1 MPKAFRI
8 LVAALLVLPL
18 LFAVTTAPAM
28 AGSTQTGTI
37 RGKVVDDKGQPV
49 PGATILLRSEALIR
63 ERATVTDTEGNF
75 FAPGLPTGKYQV
87 LAQMAGYQTAAVITD
102 VQVDKV
108 TPVNLTLKEG
118 EIVET
123 VTVTGGRP
131 VVSKTNTDTAKIVD
145 RKQTDNLP
153 VGRSYQSLIQFAP
166 GVTGGSN
173 PNMLGGTSNSN
184 VYLADGVSIRDPV
197 TGTFGSNMIF
207 DAIEA
212 VDIKL
217 TGVSAEYGQ
226 FQGGLTN
233 MITKSGGNTFTGSV
247 RDLISQ
253 PNWTKLYSIA
263 SRDKFQVN
271 RRRPTQAEG
280 CPVNPRDP
288 HYNDPNCWSW
298 ARPAIDQYTDGG
310 SKTSNRIQTTLG
322 GPIVTDNAW
331 FFLAYD
337 KNSSTGS
344 GVMRTGYYTTFF
356 DGDYAFGKGTW
367 QVSNDHRV
375 QFSYSRDPART
386 TSNYAAQF
394 FGYAY
399 DESNID
405 VQNQGGHLWVAN
417 WNAIWSPQ
425 IVTDVKI
432 AKFQNGFEVTP
443 LADPD
448 TFALQPRGRD
458 RNNQYV
464 NGPVAPAYEQTTN
477 TIYDANIFSSDPET
491 RKREQYEGALT
502 YFLDTKSLGTHT
514 LKVGVDYSKQENVG
528 SSIIQG
534 NAVFY
539 FNMRNTSG
547 NPFDASNRDYAY
559 VQDMAL
565 PSLAGPKN
573 MVTTAY
579 VQDDWQFNQ
588 NLAFNLGVRYEKND
602 NENDV
607 GEKVVSDNSFA
618 PRLGVAWDV
627 TGGGKHI
634 VKGTYAQYK
643 AGINLTTLSPFVR
656 AAGGQSSYNIRMN
669 PYYGTAYNAPADT
682 GEWPIAATTT
692 PDTTAAQFAKNLKP
706 QQINEW
712 TIGYEYS
719 MSPEFGV
726 GVKYVDR
733 KWDKITTVAYGYKPG
748 TTQKTQ
754 FIFNNDDAKRSYK
767 AWMLTAEKRLSH
779 NWQMYANYTYS
790 KAEGNV
796 SSDSGFDTFESYNF
810 IPETYVNRYGYLAW
824 DVRNQAKIQG
834 FYMVPLKSER
844 HKLSVGGVINY
855 ASGVPYAKNNTFQ
868 VIVGPGAD
876 GNQDYT
882 LGTVL
887 YGSTYACDVQHN
899 PHPDQCDKVGIYYE
913 GRGAHTTP
921 ATKQVDLS
929 VNYGYQMTKRVNF
942 EARFDVFNVTN
953 EQEVTGVSSTWYPV
967 ALSGSMSRANYLFG
981 YPTANS
987 NFQGTRGYRFQL
999 ALTW

>member
-1 MPKAFRI
+1 MPKALRI

-87 LAQMAGYQTAAVITD
+87 LAQMAGYQTSAVITD

-131 VVSKTNTDTAKIVD
+131 VVSKTSTDSAKVVD

-233 MITKSGGNTFTGSV
+233 MITKSGGNTFTGSL
-247 RDLISQ
+247 RDVISQ
-253 PNWTKLYSIA
+253 PNWTKLS
-263 SRDKFQVN
+263 SVKTRDLFAPN
-271 RRRPTQAEG
+271 RALPSGCTGTDCWSYTRPTIQ
-280 CPVNPRDP
+280 
-288 HYNDPNCWSW
+288 
-298 ARPAIDQYTDGG
+298 QYDGSA

-322 GPIVTDNAW
+322 GPIVTDSAW

-337 KNSSTGS
+337 KNFSTGS
-344 GVMRTGYYTTFF
+344 GTSNSGTPWQSFF

-375 QFSYSRDPART
+375 QFTYSRDPART
-386 TSNYAAQF
+386 TSNYALQF
-394 FGYAY
+394 FGGPW
-399 DESNID
+399 DPSDID
-405 VQNQGGHLWVAN
+405 VQEQGGHLWVAN

-425 IVTDVKI
+425 IVTDVKV
-432 AKFQNGFEVTP
+432 AQFQNSFSINP
-443 LADPD
+443 LAEPH
-448 TFALQPRGRD
+448 TFDGQPRGRTAGNVIFD
-458 RNNQYV
+458 PT
-464 NGPVAPAYEQTTN
+464 GPVAPAIDMNDSTV
-477 TIYDANIFSSDPET
+477 YDTNIFSSDPEV
-491 RKREQYEGALT
+491 RKRSQYEGALT
-502 YFLDTKSLGTHT
+502 YFLDTKNAGTHT
-514 LKVGVDYSKQENVG
+514 LKVGVDYAKQENVG

-534 NAVFY
+534 NALFY
-539 FNMRNTSG
+539 FVGTANLENDPFNM
-547 NPFDASNRDYAY
+547 ANRGYRY
-559 VQDMAL
+559 YQDFAL

-588 NLAFNLGVRYEKND
+588 NLAFNIGLRYEKND

-607 GEKVVSDNSFA
+607 GEKVISDSSFA
-618 PRLGVAWDV
+618 PRLGVSWDV
-627 TGGGKHI
+627 TGGGKHL

-656 AAGGQSSYNIRMN
+656 AAGGQSSYTQYYN
-669 PYYGTAYNAPADT
+669 PYWRTPSHAIQWVNIGSV
-682 GEWPIAATTT
+682 T
-692 PDTTAAQFAKNLKP
+692 PDAAASSFAPNLKP

-712 TIGYEYS
+712 TVSYEYS
-719 MSPEFGV
+719 FSPELGV
-726 GVKYVDR
+726 SARYVDR
-733 KWDKITTVAYGYKPG
+733 KWDKIITVENYYQYDMTDPDNPTPLKR
-748 TTQKTQ
+748 Q
-754 FIFNNDDAKRSYK
+754 FIFNNSDAKRSYK
-767 AWMLTAEKRLSH
+767 AIMLTAEKRFSR
-779 NWQMYANYTYS
+779 NWALYANYTHS

-796 SSDSGFDTFESYNF
+796 TSDSGFDTFQNYANV
-810 IPETYVNRYGYLAW
+810 PQTTLNRYGYLPW
-824 DVRNQAKIQG
+824 DVTHQAKVQG
-834 FYMVPLKSER
+834 YYQVPLKSER
-844 HKLSVGGVINY
+844 QRLTVGGVINY
-855 ASGVPYAKNNTFQ
+855 ASGAPYAKNNTAQ
-868 VIVGPGAD
+868 IVVGPDAY
-876 GNQDYT
+876 GNQT
-882 LGTVL
+882 CAIGTEIW
-887 YGSTYACDVQHN
+887 GSEDCGS
-899 PHPDQCDKVGIYYE
+899 DQTDKVGVYYE
-913 GRGAHTTP
+913 KRGAHRTP
-921 ATKQVDLS
+921 STKSLDLS
-929 VNYGYQMTKRVNF
+929 VNYGYQFTKRVNF

-953 EQEVTGVSSTWYPV
+953 EQELIGVNTTWYPEV
-967 ALSGSMSRANYLFG
+967 TTASQSKTNYLFG
-981 YPTANS
+981 FPTTNAQI
-987 NFQGTRGYRFQL
+987 QGARGYRFQV

>member
-1 MPKAFRI
+1 MPKALRI

-173 PNMLGGTSNSN
+173 PNMLGGTANSN

-197 TGTFGSNMIF
+197 TGTFGANMIF

-217 TGVSAEYGQ
+217 TGVSAEYGG

-233 MITKSGGNTFTGSV
+233 MITKSGGNTFTGSL
-247 RDLISQ
+247 RDVVSQ
-253 PNWTKLYSIA
+253 GNWTKLSSI
-263 SRDKFQVN
+263 STRDEFAPN
-271 RRRPTQAEG
+271 HSG
-280 CPVNPRDP
+280 CDAAGCFT
-288 HYNDPNCWSW
+288 YT
-298 ARPAIDQYTDGG
+298 RPAIQQYGPTD
-310 SKTSNRIQTTLG
+310 SKTNNRIQTTLG
-322 GPIVTDNAW
+322 GPIVTDSAW
-331 FFLAYD
+331 FFLSYD
-337 KNSSTGS
+337 KTNTMGLGYTQS
-344 GVMRTGYYTTFF
+344 GEPYSTFF
-356 DGDYAFGKGTW
+356 DSDYALGKGTW
-367 QVSNDHRV
+367 QVTNDHRV

-386 TSNYAAQF
+386 TSNYAGQF
-394 FGYAY
+394 FGGPY
-399 DESNID
+399 DPSNVD
-405 VQNQGGHLWVAN
+405 VQTQGGNLWVAN

-432 AKFQNGFEVTP
+432 ARFRNGFGINPYAE
-443 LADPD
+443 AHQFD
-448 TFALQPRGRD
+448 QPRGRD
-458 RNNQYV
+458 NNNQFTP
-464 NGPVAPAYEQTTN
+464 NGPVAPAIDN
-477 TIYDANIFSSDPET
+477 GSLIVYDANIFSSDPEV

-514 LKVGVDYSKQENVG
+514 LKIGGDYGKQENIG
-528 SSIIQG
+528 SSVIQG
-534 NAVFY
+534 NALFY
-539 FNMRNTSG
+539 FDMRPDATD
-547 NPFDASNRDYAY
+547 PFSMASRDYSY
-559 VQDMAL
+559 VADFAL

-579 VQDDWQFNQ
+579 IQDDWQFNQ
-588 NLAFNLGVRYEKND
+588 NLAFNLGIRYEKND

-607 GEKVVSDNSFA
+607 GEKVLSDNSFA

-627 TGGGKHI
+627 NGGGKHI

-643 AGINLTTLSPFVR
+643 AGINLTTLSQFVR
-656 AAGGQSSYNIRMN
+656 AAGGQSSYYFRVN
-669 PYYGTAYNAPADT
+669 PYYGTPYAAPQSLDD
-682 GEWPIAATTT
+682 WIIAGQVTSDPTLS
-692 PDTTAAQFAKNLKP
+692 QFAPNLKP

-712 TIGYEYS
+712 TLGYEYS

-726 GVKYVDR
+726 GLRYVDR
-733 KWDKITTVAYGYKPG
+733 KWEDITTVSYSYTYNAELKPLKH
-748 TTQKTQ
+748 TY
-754 FIFNNDDAKRSYK
+754 IYNNNDAKRSYK
-767 AWMLTAEKRLSH
+767 AWMLSAEKRLAN
-779 NWQMYANYTYS
+779 NWQLYANYTYS

-796 SSDSGFDTFESYNF
+796 TSDSGFDSFESYKNSYTDVAQ
-810 IPETYVNRYGYLAW
+810 TYVNRYGYLPW
-824 DVRNQAKIQG
+824 DVRHQAKIQG
-834 FYMVPLKSER
+834 FYQIPLKSER

-855 ASGVPYAKNNTFQ
+855 ASGAPYNKNNTFN
-868 VIVGPGAD
+868 VVVGPGAD
-876 GNQDYT
+876 GTQERPI
-882 LGTVL
+882 GTEI
-887 YGSTYACDVQHN
+887 YSGTCGT
-899 PHPDQCDKVGIYYE
+899 DQCDKIAINYE
-913 GRGAHTTP
+913 SRGARNIP
-921 ATKQVDLS
+921 ANKQLDLS
-929 VNYGYQMTKRVNF
+929 LNYGFQFTKRVNF
-942 EARFDVFNVTN
+942 EARFDVFNITN
-953 EQEVTGVSSTWYPV
+953 EQAVALVNTAWYPV
-967 ALSGSMSRANYLFG
+967 ASNGTYQKYNYVFGHPYTNASFQTPRA
-981 YPTANS
+981 
-987 NFQGTRGYRFQL
+987 YRLQF